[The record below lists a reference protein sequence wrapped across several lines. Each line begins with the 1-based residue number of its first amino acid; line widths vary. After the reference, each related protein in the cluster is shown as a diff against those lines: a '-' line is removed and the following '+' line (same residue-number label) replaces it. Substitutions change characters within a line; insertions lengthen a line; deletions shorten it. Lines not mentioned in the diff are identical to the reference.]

1 MTDSNLYVPKKR
13 YDKLLRMYFNAH
25 EEMAYSSE
33 RISHLRV
40 MIDDW
45 IDYYRNRNS
54 DSEYVKGALN
64 SFLTMKETLRLLDG
78 EESN

>member
-1 MTDSNLYVPKKR
+1 MIDNDVQVSKKR
-13 YDKLLRMYFNAH
+13 YDTLLRMYFKAH

-40 MIDDW
+40 MVDDW
-45 IDYYRNRNS
+45 IDYYRDCNS

-64 SFLTMKETLRLLDG
+64 SFLMIKETLRLLEG
-78 EESN
+78 EKTD